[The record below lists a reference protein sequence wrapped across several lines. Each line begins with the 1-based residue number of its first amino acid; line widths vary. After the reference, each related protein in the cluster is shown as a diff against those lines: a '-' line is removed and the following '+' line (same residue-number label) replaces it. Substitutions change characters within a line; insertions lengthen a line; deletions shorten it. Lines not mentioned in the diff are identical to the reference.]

1 MQNPFS
7 LEGKTI
13 LITGASSGI
22 GKAVAQ
28 ECAAAG
34 ATCIIAA
41 RNEERLLATLSTL
54 DGEGHQYMLADLS
67 NTKSIEAIV
76 EQLPKLDGVVFT
88 SLK

>member
-1 MQNPFS
+1 MQPPFS

-34 ATCIIAA
+34 ATCIISA
-41 RNEERLLATLSTL
+41 RNKERIS
-54 DGEGHQYMLADLS
+54 E
-67 NTKSIEAIV
+67 
-76 EQLPKLDGVVFT
+76 
-88 SLK
+88 

>member
-34 ATCIIAA
+34 ATCIITA
-41 RNEERLLATLSTL
+41 RNEERLNNVLSDL
-54 DGEGHQYMLADLS
+54 RIELLLFCFYFHQY
-67 NTKSIEAIV
+67 II
-76 EQLPKLDGVVFT
+76 P
-88 SLK
+88 